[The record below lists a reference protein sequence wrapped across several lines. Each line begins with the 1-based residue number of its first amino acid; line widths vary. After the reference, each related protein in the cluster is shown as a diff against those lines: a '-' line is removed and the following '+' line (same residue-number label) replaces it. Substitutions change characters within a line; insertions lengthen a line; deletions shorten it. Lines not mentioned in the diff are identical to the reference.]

1 MTNFNDEMDDWW
13 AEFKRQE
20 EERQQFEEEINKLRQ
35 EIASM
40 KVIVHDNF
48 NVSSGTS
55 LQGKVAASYAEL
67 VRAFGKPLQ
76 GDMYKTRAE
85 WVIEFELESTGEV
98 IVATIYDWKQYDC
111 EVEDV
116 KSWNIGGYDFVATQ
130 LVTDYLNYIHD
141 MHEGAEE
148 HVANQEV
155 A

>member
-1 MTNFNDEMDDWW
+1 MIDEMDDWW

-35 EIASM
+35 EIANM

-48 NVSSGTS
+48 NAASGS
-55 LQGKVAASYAEL
+55 HLQGRIAASYAEL
-67 VRAFGKPLQ
+67 VRAFGQPMQ

-85 WVIEFELESTGEV
+85 WVVEFELESTGEV
-98 IVATIYDWKQYDC
+98 IVATVYDWKQYDC

-116 KSWNIGGYDFVATQ
+116 KAWNIGGFNFAAAQ

-141 MHEGAEE
+141 MNDGAEVYE
-148 HVANQEV
+148 AEQEV

>member
-1 MTNFNDEMDDWW
+1 MIDEMDDWW

-40 KVIVHDNF
+40 KVTVHDNF
-48 NVSSGTS
+48 SAVSGTS
-55 LQGKVAASYAEL
+55 LQGRIAAGYDEL

-85 WVIEFELESTGEV
+85 WVVEFEMESTGEI
-98 IVATIYDWKQYDC
+98 IVATVYDWKQYDC

-116 KSWNIGGYDFVATQ
+116 KSWNIGGYDFTAAQ

-141 MHEGAEE
+141 MNEQAAAHEAEQD
-148 HVANQEV
+148 A